1 MEGIHPMTFAR
12 KLWINI
18 RQYKAAYLMAVPVL
32 LYYIIFC
39 YKPMYG
45 VLIAFQDFKPA
56 LGMAGSKWVGLKHFV
71 SFFNGAFIKRLLFN
85 TLNLSFTSL
94 VWGFPLP
101 IVLALLLNEMR
112 SVKLKKTVQIITYIP
127 HFISTVVVCGLIQ
140 QFCASDG
147 LINNIIA
154 ALGGE
159 RSPLLANPSLYVPI
173 YVISG
178 LWKQIGWNSII
189 YIAAISGI
197 DPQLY
202 EAATIDGAGKLR
214 QAWHITLT
222 GILPTIVV
230 LFILR
235 MGSIMSIGHEKTLL
249 LQNSLNMETSDIIST
264 YVYRR
269 GLEEGSFSFS
279 TAVGLFNSLIN
290 TLLVIFTN
298 TVSKHLSETSLW

>member
-1 MEGIHPMTFAR
+1 MTFAR
-12 KLWINI
+12 KLWLNMK
-18 RQYKAAYLMAVPVL
+18 QYKTAYLMALPVL

-45 VLIAFQDFKPA
+45 VLIAFQNYKPA
-56 LGMAGSKWVGLKHFV
+56 LGMAGSKWVGFKHFI
-71 SFFNGAFIKRLLFN
+71 SFFNGAFIERLLYN
-85 TLNLSFTSL
+85 TLNLSFTNL
-94 VWGFPLP
+94 LWGFPLP

-112 SVKLKKTVQIITYIP
+112 SAKLKKTVQIITYIP

-147 LINNIIA
+147 LINSIIA
-154 ALGGE
+154 AFGGE
-159 RSPLLANPSLYVPI
+159 RSPLLANPKLYVPI

-189 YIAAISGI
+189 YLAAISGI
-197 DPQLY
+197 DPELY

-290 TLLVIFTN
+290 TLLVVFTN
-298 TVSKHLSETSLW
+298 SVSKRLSETSLW

>member
-1 MEGIHPMTFAR
+1 MTIKSR
-12 KLWINI
+12 LWLNI
-18 RQYKAAYLMAVPVL
+18 KQYKIAYLMALPVL
-32 LYYIIFC
+32 AFYIIFC

-45 VLIAFQDFKPA
+45 VLIAFMDYKPA
-56 LGMAGSKWVGLKHFV
+56 LGMAGSKWVGIKHFV
-71 SFFNGAFIKRLLFN
+71 SFFNGAFVKRLIGN
-85 TLNLSFTSL
+85 TLTISFYSL
-94 VWGFPLP
+94 LWGFPAP
-101 IVLALLLNEMR
+101 ILLALLLNEMR
-112 SVKLKKTVQIITYIP
+112 SPVLKKSVQVVTYIP

-147 LINNIIA
+147 LINNIIE
-154 ALGGE
+154 LFGGT
-159 RSPLLANPSLYVPI
+159 RSALLARQELFVPI
-173 YVISG
+173 YIISG

-202 EAATIDGAGKLR
+202 EAAIIDGAGKLR

-222 GILPTIVV
+222 GILPTITV

-235 MGSIMSIGHEKTLL
+235 MGSIMNIGHEKILL
-249 LQNSLNMETSDIIST
+249 LQNGLNMQTSDVIST

-279 TAVGLFNSLIN
+279 TAVGLFNSVIN
-290 TLLVIFTN
+290 TLLVVFTN
-298 TVSKHLSETSLW
+298 AVSKRLSETSLW

>member
-1 MEGIHPMTFAR
+1 MMAKN
-12 KLWINI
+12 KLWQNI
-18 RQYKAAYLMAVPVL
+18 RQYKVAYLMTLPVL
-32 LYYIIFC
+32 AFYIIFC

-45 VLIAFQDFKPA
+45 VLIAFMDYKPA
-56 LGMAGSKWVGLKHFV
+56 LGMAGSKWVGMKHFI
-71 SFFNGAFIKRLLFN
+71 SFFKGAFVKRLIGN
-85 TLNLSFTSL
+85 TLAISFQNLL
-94 VWGFPLP
+94 WGFPMP

-112 SVKLKKTVQIITYIP
+112 CNALKKGVQVITYIP

-147 LINNIIA
+147 LINNIVE
-154 ALGGE
+154 LFGGA
-159 RSPLLANPSLYVPI
+159 RSALLARQELFVPI

-178 LWKQIGWNSII
+178 IWKQIGWNSII

-222 GILPTIVV
+222 GILPTITV

-235 MGSIMSIGHEKTLL
+235 MGSIMNIGHEKILL
-249 LQNSLNMETSDIIST
+249 LQNSLNMQTSDVIST

-279 TAVGLFNSLIN
+279 TAVGLFNSVIN
-290 TLLVIFTN
+290 TALVVFTN
-298 TVSKHLSETSLW
+298 AVSKRLSETSLW

>member
-1 MEGIHPMTFAR
+1 MMAKN
-12 KLWINI
+12 KLWQNI
-18 RQYKAAYLMAVPVL
+18 RQYKVAYLMTLPVL
-32 LYYIIFC
+32 AFYIIFC

-45 VLIAFQDFKPA
+45 VLIAFMDYKPA
-56 LGMAGSKWVGLKHFV
+56 LGMAGSKWVGMKHFI
-71 SFFNGAFIKRLLFN
+71 SFFKGAFVKRLIGN
-85 TLNLSFTSL
+85 TLAISFQNLL
-94 VWGFPLP
+94 WGFPMP
-101 IVLALLLNEMR
+101 IVLALLLNELR
-112 SVKLKKTVQIITYIP
+112 SERVKRVVQTITYAP

-140 QFCASDG
+140 KFCASDG
-147 LINNIIA
+147 LINNIVE
-154 ALGGE
+154 LFGGT
-159 RSPLLANPSLYVPI
+159 RSALLARQELFVPI

-178 LWKQIGWNSII
+178 IWKQIGWNSII

-222 GILPTIVV
+222 GILPTITV

-235 MGSIMSIGHEKTLL
+235 MGSIMNIGHEKILL
-249 LQNSLNMETSDIIST
+249 LQNSLNMQTSDVIST

-279 TAVGLFNSLIN
+279 TAVGLFNSVIN
-290 TLLVIFTN
+290 TALVVFTN
-298 TVSKHLSETSLW
+298 AVSKRLSETSLW

>member
-1 MEGIHPMTFAR
+1 MTIKKR
-12 KLWINI
+12 LWLNI
-18 RQYKAAYLMAVPVL
+18 KQYKIAYLMALPVL
-32 LYYIIFC
+32 TYYIIFC

-45 VLIAFQDFKPA
+45 VLIAFMDYKPA

-71 SFFNGAFIKRLLFN
+71 SFFKGAFVKRLIGN
-85 TLNLSFTSL
+85 TLTISFYSL
-94 VWGFPLP
+94 LWGFPAP
-101 IVLALLLNEMR
+101 ILLALLLNEMR
-112 SVKLKKTVQIITYIP
+112 SPVLKKSVQVVTYIP

-147 LINNIIA
+147 LINNIIE
-154 ALGGE
+154 LFGGT
-159 RSPLLANPSLYVPI
+159 RSALLARQELFVPI
-173 YVISG
+173 YIISG

-202 EAATIDGAGKLR
+202 EAAIIDGAGKLR

-222 GILPTIVV
+222 GILPTITV

-235 MGSIMSIGHEKTLL
+235 MGSIMNIGHEKILL
-249 LQNSLNMETSDIIST
+249 LQNGLNMQTSDVIST

-279 TAVGLFNSLIN
+279 TAVGLFNSVIN
-290 TLLVIFTN
+290 TLLVVFTN
-298 TVSKHLSETSLW
+298 AVSKRLSETSLW